1 MTNVATPSRF
11 ATRGATVP
19 AAGAALLLSLGM
31 FGLLY
36 SVIRVGQHHI
46 DKPQVLQT
54 IDFVRLK
61 RDSEMQTLSRRKPPP
76 PPPAQPP
83 PPAKMKIA
91 SAPGTQAAMG
101 AMEIPNLNLTADI
114 GGGMAGVKG
123 AATSMF
129 DGEII
134 PLQCPPPVYP
144 SEARRA
150 GITGWVQVELLV
162 APDGSVRSAKVVDSQ
177 PRGMF
182 DAAAVLSQ
190 QKCRFK
196 PKVVDGV
203 PTEQRGRRKLNFGL
217 NKAEENGA

>member
-1 MTNVATPSRF
+1 MNAATLSRVAGRS
-11 ATRGATVP
+11 ATVP
-19 AAGAALLLSLGM
+19 AAGAALLFSLLL
-31 FGLLY
+31 FGLMY
-36 SVIRVGQHHI
+36 SVIRVGKHKL
-46 DKPQVLQT
+46 DKPQALQT

-61 RDSEMQTLSRRKPPP
+61 RDSELATLSRRKPPP

-83 PPAKMKIA
+83 PPAKMRIA
-91 SAPGTQAAMG
+91 SAPSEQASMG
-101 AMEIPNLNLTADI
+101 GMEIPNLNLTADL
-114 GGGMAGVKG
+114 GGAMSGVKG
-123 AATSMF
+123 AAASSLF

-134 PLQCPPPVYP
+134 PLQCPPPIYP

-150 GITGWVQVELLV
+150 GITGWVQVELVV
-162 APDGSVRSAKVVDSQ
+162 APDGSVRTAKVIDAQ

-182 DAAAVLSQ
+182 EAAAVLSQ

-217 NKAEENGA
+217 NKVEEGGT

>member
-1 MTNVATPSRF
+1 MNTATLSRF
-11 ATRGATVP
+11 AARNATVP
-19 AAGAALLLSLGM
+19 AAGAALLLSLLL
-31 FGLLY
+31 FGLLF
-36 SVIRVGQHHI
+36 SVIRVGQHRI
-46 DKPQVLQT
+46 DKPQALQT

-61 RDSEMQTLSRRKPPP
+61 RDSELETISRRKPPP

-83 PPAKMKIA
+83 PPAKMKIT
-91 SAPGTQAAMG
+91 SAPGTQAAMTG
-101 AMEIPNLNLTADI
+101 MDIPNLNLTADL
-114 GGGMAGVKG
+114 GGGVSGVKS
-123 AATSMF
+123 AASGMF

-150 GITGWVQVELLV
+150 GITGWVQVELVV
-162 APDGSVRSAKVVDSQ
+162 APDGTVRSAKAIDAQ

-182 DAAAVLSQ
+182 EAAAVLSQ

-196 PKVVDGV
+196 PKIVDGV

-217 NKAEENGA
+217 NKVEEGGQ

>member
-1 MTNVATPSRF
+1 MNATTLSRF
-11 ATRGATVP
+11 AGRSATLP
-19 AAGAALLLSLGM
+19 AAGAALVFSLLL
-31 FGLLY
+31 FGLMY
-36 SVIRVGQHHI
+36 SVIRVGQHKI

-61 RDSEMQTLSRRKPPP
+61 RDSDLETLSRRKPPP
-76 PPPAQPP
+76 PPPVQPP

-91 SAPGTQAAMG
+91 STAGAPTALTG
-101 AMEIPNLNLTADI
+101 MEIPNLNLTADL
-114 GGGMAGVKG
+114 GGAMTGTKG
-123 AATSMF
+123 AASGMF

-134 PLQCPPPVYP
+134 PLQCPPPIYP

-150 GITGWVQVELLV
+150 GITGWVQVELVV
-162 APDGSVRSAKVVDSQ
+162 APDGSVRSAKAIDAQ

-182 DAAAVLSQ
+182 EAAAVLSQ

-217 NKAEENGA
+217 NKAEEAGA

>member
-1 MTNVATPSRF
+1 VATTLSRV
-11 ATRGATVP
+11 AGRSATVP
-19 AAGAALLLSLGM
+19 AAGAALLFSLLL
-31 FGLLY
+31 FGLMY
-36 SVIRVGQHHI
+36 SVIRIGHHKL
-46 DKPQVLQT
+46 DKPQALQT

-61 RDSEMQTLSRRKPPP
+61 RDSELTTLSRRKPPP

-83 PPAKMKIA
+83 PPAKMRIA
-91 SAPGTQAAMG
+91 SAGGEQASLG
-101 AMEIPNLNLTADI
+101 GMEIPNLNLTADL
-114 GGGMAGVKG
+114 GGAMTGVKG
-123 AATSMF
+123 QAAASLF